1 VCGLS
6 GLVLCKNRIGGVSLT
21 DAITKMNEALYHR
34 GPDDQGIW
42 LDRENNIALGHRR
55 LAVID
60 LSEKGKQPMV
70 SACGRYVIVYN
81 GEIYNFRSIR
91 KELEKV
97 GITIDGGS
105 DTAVLLA
112 SIVKWGIKSSLKKA
126 HGMFAFSLWDRD
138 DKALY
143 LVRDRL
149 GEKPLYYGYSGNQF
163 LFASELK
170 SFTSFPEWRGE
181 IDRDVL
187 TLQLRYGYIPAPY
200 SIYKGIFKLL
210 PGSILKLPL
219 EDLQYRK
226 ELNPGG
232 KSIDKNSLSPQRYWS
247 ARTVAETAVK
257 NKVYYTKEEAVNT
270 LQDILGRTIKNQ
282 MIADVPLGAFLSG
295 GIDSSI
301 VVALMQSQS
310 INPVRTFTI
319 GFHEARFNEAK
330 YAKKVADYIGTDH
343 TEMYITSKEA
353 MEVIPG
359 LPDYYDEPF
368 SDPSQIPTYLVSK
381 LAKEQVTVSLSGD
394 GGDELFAGYERYFWA
409 MSVRNIIES
418 LPMMARKTFASIL
431 QRVPIPVW
439 DRLLATFYPV
449 LPKRFQ
455 FHQPG
460 EKLNKLSDLLRIEDF
475 ELMYR
480 RLISHIG
487 NPEKYVIGTTEP
499 ETIQSN
505 KMEWPQLSDELEA
518 MQYLDTVSYLP
529 DDILV
534 KLDRASMSVSLES
547 RVPLLDHKIVEFAW
561 SLPRELKVQ
570 DKTGK
575 CILKDLLYKYVPR
588 ELVDRPKMGFGVPI
602 GEWLRGG
609 MREWAEDLL
618 DPAMMERDGI
628 FDSNSVRKMWIEHK
642 SGSRNWEYQLWNI
655 LTFQSWHQK
664 QKCS

>member
-1 VCGLS
+1 M
-6 GLVLCKNRIGGVSLT
+6 
-21 DAITKMNEALYHR
+21 TKMNDALYRR

-42 LDRENNIALGHRR
+42 LDGENNIALGHRR

-60 LSEKGKQPMV
+60 LSEKGKQPMR

-91 KELEKV
+91 KELEKEGV
-97 GITIDGGS
+97 SIDGDS

-112 SIVKWGIKSSLKKA
+112 SIVKWGIKSSIKKA
-126 HGMFAFSLWDRD
+126 HGMFAFSLWDSD
-138 DKALY
+138 DKVLY

-170 SFTSFPEWRGE
+170 SLTSFPEWRGE

-232 KSIDKNSLSPQRYWS
+232 QSIDKNSLSPQRYWS
-247 ARTVAETAVK
+247 ARSVAETAVN
-257 NKVYYTKEEAVNT
+257 NKVHYTKEEAVNT

-330 YAKKVADYIGTDH
+330 YAKKVADHIGTDH

-353 MEVIPG
+353 MEVIPD
-359 LPDYYDEPF
+359 LPGYYDEPF

-381 LAKEQVTVSLSGD
+381 LAKEQVTVCLSGD

-418 LPMMARKTFASIL
+418 LPMVARKTFASIL
-431 QRVPIPVW
+431 QRVPIPIW
-439 DRLLATFYPV
+439 DMLLTTFYPV
-449 LPKRFQ
+449 LPKRFH

-460 EKLNKLSDLLRIEDF
+460 EKLNKLGDLLRTKDF

-480 RLISHIG
+480 RLISQIG
-487 NPEKYVIGTTEP
+487 DPAKYVLGSTEP
-499 ETIQSN
+499 ETVLSM
-505 KMEWPQLSDELEA
+505 KKEWPQLSDDLET

-534 KLDRASMSVSLES
+534 KLDRASMGISLES

-618 DPAMMERDGI
+618 DLDMLERQGI
-628 FDSNSVRKMWIEHK
+628 LNSKSVRKMWVEHK
-642 SGSRNWEYQLWNI
+642 SGKRNWEYQLWNI
-655 LTFQSWHQK
+655 LVFQSWHQK
-664 QKCS
+664 QISRI

>member
-1 VCGLS
+1 M
-6 GLVLCKNRIGGVSLT
+6 
-21 DAITKMNEALYHR
+21 TKMNDALYRR

-42 LDRENNIALGHRR
+42 LDKENNIALGHRR
-55 LAVID
+55 LSVID
-60 LSEKGKQPMV
+60 LSEKGKQPMR

-81 GEIYNFRSIR
+81 GEIYNFRAIR
-91 KELEKV
+91 KELEKEGV
-97 GITIDGGS
+97 SIDGDS

-112 SIVKWGIKSSLKKA
+112 SIVKWGIKSSIKKA
-126 HGMFAFSLWDRD
+126 HGMFAFSLWDCD
-138 DKALY
+138 DRVLY

-170 SFTSFPEWRGE
+170 SLTSFPEWRGE

-232 KSIDKNSLSPQRYWS
+232 QPIDKNSLSPQRYWS
-247 ARTVAETAVK
+247 VRSVAETAVN
-257 NKVYYTKEEAVNT
+257 NKVHYTKEEAVNT
-270 LQDILGRTIKNQ
+270 LQDLLGRTIKNQ

-310 INPVRTFTI
+310 MNPVRTFTI

-330 YAKKVADYIGTDH
+330 HAKKVADHIGTDH
-343 TEMYITSKEA
+343 TEMYVTSKEA
-353 MEVIPG
+353 MDVIPG

-381 LAKEQVTVSLSGD
+381 LAKEQVTVCLSGD

-418 LPMMARKTFASIL
+418 MPMVARKTFASIM
-431 QRVPIPVW
+431 QRVPIPIW
-439 DRLLATFYPV
+439 DMLLTTSYPV
-449 LPKRFQ
+449 LPKRFHL
-455 FHQPG
+455 HQPG
-460 EKLNKLSDLLRIEDF
+460 EKLNKLSDLLRTKDF

-487 NPEKYVIGTTEP
+487 DPENYVLGSTEP
-499 ETIQSN
+499 KTVLSM
-505 KMEWPQLSDELEA
+505 KKEWPQLSDDLET

-534 KLDRASMSVSLES
+534 KLDRASMSISLES

-570 DKTGK
+570 DKAGK

-618 DPAMMERDGI
+618 DPDTLKRQGI
-628 FDSNSVRKMWIEHK
+628 LNSKSVGKMWLEHK
-642 SGSRNWEYQLWNI
+642 SGKRNWEYQLWNI
-655 LTFQSWHQK
+655 LIFQSWHQK
-664 QKCS
+664 QISRI